1 LFHEILVE
9 VFVGKNTQTEGF
21 TNEQS
26 VNKMTPKVMTLRDDP
41 MG

>member
-9 VFVGKNTQTEGF
+9 VFGGKNTEVQGS

-26 VNKMTPKVMTLRDDP
+26 VNKLTLRDDAAR
-41 MG
+41 